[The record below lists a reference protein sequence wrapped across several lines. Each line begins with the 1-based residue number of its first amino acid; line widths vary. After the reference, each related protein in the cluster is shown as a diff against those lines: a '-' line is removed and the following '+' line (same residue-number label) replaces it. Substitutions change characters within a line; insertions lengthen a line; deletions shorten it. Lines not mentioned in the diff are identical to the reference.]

1 MKKIVI
7 KGARKLIKKL
17 FEAILDREA
26 FIFEAPR
33 VFTRNF
39 SRDML
44 TDDQLEVIDDWKAAV
59 RGQLNTAEKLHADKR
74 GLADHGDTYFEMLPL
89 PAPNIIVMCD
99 KCLIRYEIEVF
110 AYKKGVLL
118 SAVQAAVSENGVGIA
133 GINLS
138 GKERALVQTARQ
150 LTALDFLKTPI
161 YIDRMSQW
169 RDQLRCNTRF
179 LVPPSVEQVTAALRE
194 TPIAVVWAMHAA
206 VLASLMPLLEDDA
219 KPFFYP
225 ALRLSEN
232 ETAAQMQRDLL
243 RNVLSGFTFGRSD
256 GQSAVRLLEISLQE
270 KKDIQTLEK
279 VNGLP
284 VLVNLDSEPVQRELT
299 RAIQNKH
306 CELLARGV
314 AKHPLSTL
322 PIIVG
327 DALPAENTI
336 FALDWPAFENVNPAH
351 VAVLR
356 NAFGALM
363 KNAERL
369 AAFISGHIERLS
381 LDGVHYEQTYLWVVA
396 RELDDALFGI
406 TERIGPLTD
415 WVQHLI
421 ATCENQQAERQRRFS
436 IALDIV
442 RDTAQYDSLIAPD
455 ASEMTPEQ
463 LGFWYT
469 DSRGET
475 FIAFELKEDFPKFMT
490 RRLGLRAGDSVEFR
504 RYLFNNGMMKT
515 VSKNVRGRSRD
526 SISHALICLPTGCE
540 TGE

>member
-1 MKKIVI
+1 MKKKVI
-7 KGARKLIKKL
+7 EGARKLIKKL
-17 FEAILDREA
+17 LEAILDREA

-33 VFTRNF
+33 AFTRNF
-39 SRDML
+39 SHDML
-44 TDDQLEVIDDWKAAV
+44 TDDQLEVIDEWKNAV

-89 PAPNIIVMCD
+89 PAPNIIVMRD
-99 KCLIRYEIEVF
+99 ECLIRYEIEVF
-110 AYKKGVLL
+110 VYKKGILL

-150 LTALDFLKTPI
+150 LTALDFLKNPI
-161 YIDRMSQW
+161 YVDRMSTW

-179 LVPPSVEQVTAALRE
+179 LVPPSVEQVAAALRE
-194 TPIAVVWAMHAA
+194 TPIAVVWVMLTA
-206 VLASLMPLLEDDA
+206 VLTSLMPLLEDDA

-232 ETAAQMQRDLL
+232 EAAAEMQRDLL
-243 RNVLSGFTFGRSD
+243 RDVLGGFTFGRSD
-256 GQSAVRLLEISLQE
+256 GQSAVRLLEITLQE

-284 VLVNLDSEPVQRELT
+284 ILVNLDSEPVQHELT
-299 RAIQNKH
+299 RAIQNTH
-306 CELLARGV
+306 CELLSLGI
-314 AKHPLSTL
+314 AKHPLNTL
-322 PIIVG
+322 PVIVG
-327 DALPAENTI
+327 DALPAENAI
-336 FALDWPAFENVNPAH
+336 FALDWPTFENVNPAH
-351 VAVLR
+351 IAVLR
-356 NAFGALM
+356 NAFGSLM
-363 KNAERL
+363 KDAERL
-369 AAFISGHIERLS
+369 AAFISGHIEQLS
-381 LDGVHYEQTYLWVVA
+381 LDGVHYEQAYLWVVA
-396 RELDDALFGI
+396 RELDDGLFGV
-406 TERIGPLTD
+406 TEHTGPLTD
-415 WVQHLI
+415 WAQRLI
-421 ATCENQQAERQRRFS
+421 ATREDQQAERQRRFS

-442 RDTAQYDSLIAPD
+442 RDTAQYASLIAPD

>member
-1 MKKIVI
+1 MKKKVI
-7 KGARKLIKKL
+7 EGARKLIKKL

-26 FIFEAPR
+26 FIFEAPKA
-33 VFTRNF
+33 FTRNF

-44 TDDQLEVIDDWKAAV
+44 ADDQLEVIDSWKAAV

-150 LTALDFLKTPI
+150 LTALDFLKNPI

-169 RDQLRCNTRF
+169 RTQLSSNTQF
-179 LVPPSVEQVTAALRE
+179 LMPPSVEQVVAALRE
-194 TPIAVVWAMHAA
+194 TPTAIVWAIHTA
-206 VLASLMPLLEDDA
+206 VLASLMPLLEEDA

-232 ETAAQMQRDLL
+232 ETAAEMQRNLL
-243 RNVLSGFTFGRSD
+243 RNVLGGFTFGRSD
-256 GQSAVRLLEISLQE
+256 GQSAVRLLEITLQE

-299 RAIQNKH
+299 RAVQNSH
-306 CELLARGV
+306 CELLKGGI
-314 AKHPLSTL
+314 AKHPLNTM
-322 PIIVG
+322 PIIIG
-327 DALPAENTI
+327 DALPAENAI
-336 FALDWPAFENVNPAH
+336 FALDWPTFENVNPAH
-351 VAVLR
+351 IAVLR
-356 NAFGALM
+356 NAFGSLM
-363 KNAERL
+363 KDAERL
-369 AAFISGHIERLS
+369 AAFISAHIERLS
-381 LDGVHYEQTYLWVVA
+381 LDGVQYEQAYLWVVA
-396 RELDDALFGI
+396 RELDDALFGV
-406 TERIGPLTD
+406 TEHTGPLTD
-415 WVQHLI
+415 WAQRLV
-421 ATCENQQAERQRRFS
+421 TTREDQQAERQRRFAM
-436 IALDIV
+436 ALDIV
-442 RDTAQYDSLIAPD
+442 RDTTQYDSLVAPD

-463 LGFWYT
+463 LGFRYT
-469 DSRGET
+469 DSQGET

-504 RYLFNNGMMKT
+504 RYLVQNGIMKT

-526 SISHALICLPTGCE
+526 SISHALICLSTGCE
-540 TGE
+540 AGE

>member
-1 MKKIVI
+1 MKKKVI
-7 KGARKLIKKL
+7 EGARKLIKKL

-26 FIFEAPR
+26 FIFEAPKA
-33 VFTRNF
+33 FTRNF

-44 TDDQLEVIDDWKAAV
+44 TDDQLEVIDSWKAAV
-59 RGQLNTAEKLHADKR
+59 RGQLNTAEKLHSDKR

-150 LTALDFLKTPI
+150 LTALDFLKNPI
-161 YIDRMSQW
+161 YVDRMSQW
-169 RDQLRCNTRF
+169 RDQLSSNTRF
-179 LVPPSVEQVTAALRE
+179 LVPPSMEQVTAALRE
-194 TPIAVVWAMHAA
+194 TPIAVVWAMHTA

-299 RAIQNKH
+299 RAVQNSH
-306 CELLARGV
+306 CELLDSGIS
-314 AKHPLSTL
+314 KHPLNTL
-322 PIIVG
+322 PLLTG
-327 DALPAENTI
+327 DALPAENAI
-336 FALDWPAFENVNPAH
+336 FALDWPTFENVNPAH

-369 AAFISGHIERLS
+369 AALISEHIGWLA
-381 LDGVHYEQTYLWVVA
+381 LDGIRYEQAYLWA
-396 RELDDALFGI
+396 IAQELDGEVRFTDHISSYPVINTPEATEHMARAAATVLGEGNAHPLSPKMYSEDFSHYLQDVPGALVQLGTGNKAAGI
-406 TERIGPLTD
+406 TAPLHSNVFCIEESALRKGSEVF
-415 WVQHLI
+415 VQYVL
-421 ATCENQQAERQRRFS
+421 EN
-436 IALDIV
+436 
-442 RDTAQYDSLIAPD
+442 
-455 ASEMTPEQ
+455 M
-463 LGFWYT
+463 
-469 DSRGET
+469 
-475 FIAFELKEDFPKFMT
+475 
-490 RRLGLRAGDSVEFR
+490 
-504 RYLFNNGMMKT
+504 N
-515 VSKNVRGRSRD
+515 
-526 SISHALICLPTGCE
+526 
-540 TGE
+540 

>member
-1 MKKIVI
+1 MKKKVTES
-7 KGARKLIKKL
+7 ARRLMKKL
-17 FEAILDREA
+17 FEEIFDRES
-26 FIFEAPR
+26 FVFEAPKS
-33 VFTRNF
+33 FTRNF

-44 TDDQLEVIDDWKAAV
+44 TDDQLEVIDSWKAAV

-89 PAPNIIVMCD
+89 PAPNIIVMRD
-99 KCLIRYEIEVF
+99 ECLIRYEIEVF
-110 AYKKGVLL
+110 VYKKGILL

-150 LTALDFLKTPI
+150 LTALDFLKNPI
-161 YIDRMSQW
+161 FVDRMSTW

-179 LVPPSVEQVTAALRE
+179 LVPPSVEQVAAALRE
-194 TPIAVVWAMHAA
+194 TPTAIVWAMHAA

-232 ETAAQMQRDLL
+232 ETVAEMQRDLL
-243 RNVLSGFTFGRSD
+243 RNVLGGFAFGRSD

-299 RAIQNKH
+299 RAVQNSH
-306 CELLARGV
+306 CELLKGGI
-314 AKHPLSTL
+314 AKHPLNTM
-322 PIIVG
+322 PIIIG
-327 DALPAENTI
+327 DALPAENAI
-336 FALDWPAFENVNPAH
+336 FALDWPAFENVNPEH

-356 NAFGALM
+356 KTFGSLM
-363 KNAERL
+363 KDAERL

-381 LDGVHYEQTYLWVVA
+381 LDGVRYGQAYLWAVSQ
-396 RELDDALFGI
+396 EFDDALFGI
-406 TERIGPLTD
+406 TERTGPLTD
-415 WVQHLI
+415 WAQRLV
-421 ATCENQQAERQRRFS
+421 ATREDQQAERQRRFAM
-436 IALDIV
+436 ALDIV
-442 RDTAQYDSLIAPD
+442 RDTAQYASLIAPD

>member
-1 MKKIVI
+1 MNKKVI
-7 KGARKLIKKL
+7 NGARKLIKGLCEKI
-17 FEAILDREA
+17 FDRES
-26 FIFEAPR
+26 FVFEAPKA
-33 VFTRNF
+33 FTRNF

-44 TDDQLEVIDDWKAAV
+44 TDDQLEVIDEWKAAV

-89 PAPNIIVMCD
+89 PAPNIIVMRD
-99 KCLIRYEIEVF
+99 ECLIRYEIEVF
-110 AYKKGVLL
+110 AYKKGILL

-150 LTALDFLKTPI
+150 LTALDFLKNPI
-161 YIDRMSQW
+161 YVNRMSEW
-169 RDQLRCNTRF
+169 RDQLRTNTRF
-179 LVPPSVEQVTAALRE
+179 LVPPSVEPVTTALRE

-206 VLASLMPLLEDDA
+206 VLASLMPLLEEDA

-243 RNVLSGFTFGRSD
+243 RNVLGGFTFGRSD

-284 VLVNLDSEPVQRELT
+284 VFVNLDSEPVQRELT
-299 RAIQNKH
+299 RAIQNTH
-306 CELLARGV
+306 CELLSLGI
-314 AKHPLSTL
+314 AKHPLNSL
-322 PIIVG
+322 PVLVG
-327 DALPAENTI
+327 VALPTENTI
-336 FALDWPAFENVNPAH
+336 FALDWPAFENANPAH

-381 LDGVHYEQTYLWVVA
+381 LDGVRYEQAYLWVVA
-396 RELDDALFGI
+396 RELDDELFGI
-406 TERIGPLTD
+406 TEHTGPLTD
-415 WVQHLI
+415 WAQRLI
-421 ATCENQQAERQRRFS
+421 ATREDQQAERQRRFAM
-436 IALDIV
+436 ALDLL
-442 RDTAQYDSLIAPD
+442 RDPAQYDSLIAPD

-463 LGFWYT
+463 LGFRYA
-469 DSRGET
+469 DSQGDT

-490 RRLGLRAGDSVEFR
+490 RRLGLRAGDSVAFR
-504 RYLFNNGMMKT
+504 RYLVQNGIMKT

-526 SISHALICLPTGCE
+526 SISHALICLSSGCE
-540 TGE
+540 TDE

>member
-1 MKKIVI
+1 MKKKII
-7 KGARKLIKKL
+7 ESARKLMKNL
-17 FEAILDREA
+17 FEKILDRES
-26 FIFEAPR
+26 FVFEAPKS
-33 VFTRNF
+33 FTRNF

-44 TDDQLEVIDDWKAAV
+44 TDDQMEIIDDWKTAV

-99 KCLIRYEIEVF
+99 KRLIRYEIEVF

-161 YIDRMSQW
+161 YIDRMSTW

-179 LVPPSVEQVTAALRE
+179 LVPPSVDQVAAALRE
-194 TPIAVVWAMHAA
+194 TPTAIVWAMHTA

-381 LDGVHYEQTYLWVVA
+381 LDGVHYEQAYLWVVA

-406 TERIGPLTD
+406 TERTGPLTD

-421 ATCENQQAERQRRFS
+421 ATCEDQQVERQRRFS

-442 RDTAQYDSLIAPD
+442 RDTAQYASLIAPD

-475 FIAFELKEDFPKFMT
+475 FIAFELKEDFPRFMVQ
-490 RRLGLRAGDSVEFR
+490 RLGLRAGDSVEFR
-504 RYLFNNGMMKT
+504 RYLLNNGMMKT
-515 VSKNVRGRSRD
+515 VSKNVRGRTRD
-526 SISHALICLPTGCE
+526 SISHALICLSNGRE
-540 TGE
+540 VAE

>member
-1 MKKIVI
+1 MKKKVI
-7 KGARKLIKKL
+7 EGARKLMKNL
-17 FEAILDREA
+17 FEKILDRES
-26 FIFEAPR
+26 FVFEAPKA
-33 VFTRNF
+33 FTHNF

-44 TDDQLEVIDDWKAAV
+44 TDDQLEVIDSWKAAV

-74 GLADHGDTYFEMLPL
+74 GLADHSDTYFEMLPL

-110 AYKKGVLL
+110 AYKKGILL

-150 LTALDFLKTPI
+150 LTALDFLKNPI
-161 YIDRMSQW
+161 FLDRMSTW

-179 LVPPSVEQVTAALRE
+179 LVPPSVEQVAAALRE
-194 TPIAVVWAMHAA
+194 TPTAIVWAMHAA

-232 ETAAQMQRDLL
+232 ETVAEMQRDLL
-243 RNVLSGFTFGRSD
+243 RNVLGGFAFGRSD

-299 RAIQNKH
+299 RAVQNSH
-306 CELLARGV
+306 CELLKGGI
-314 AKHPLSTL
+314 AKHPLNTM
-322 PIIVG
+322 PIIIG

-336 FALDWPAFENVNPAH
+336 FALDWPAFENANPAH
-351 VAVLR
+351 IAVLR
-356 NAFGALM
+356 NAFGSLM
-363 KNAERL
+363 KDAERL
-369 AAFISGHIERLS
+369 AAFISAHIERLS
-381 LDGVHYEQTYLWVVA
+381 LDGVQYEQAYLWVVA
-396 RELDDALFGI
+396 RELDDALFGV
-406 TERIGPLTD
+406 TEHTGPLTD
-415 WVQHLI
+415 WGQRII
-421 ATCENQQAERQRRFS
+421 ATREDQQAERQRRFS

-442 RDTAQYDSLIAPD
+442 RDTAQYASLIAPD

-463 LGFWYT
+463 LGFQYT
-469 DSRGET
+469 DSQGDT
-475 FIAFELKEDFPKFMT
+475 FIAFALKGDFPQFMSQ
-490 RRLGLRAGDSVEFR
+490 RLGLRAGDSTEFR
-504 RYLFNNGMMKT
+504 RYLVQNGIMKT

-526 SISHALICLPTGCE
+526 SISHALICLSSGCE
-540 TGE
+540 TDE

>member
-1 MKKIVI
+1 MKKKVI
-7 KGARKLIKKL
+7 EGARKLIKKL
-17 FEAILDREA
+17 LEAILDREA

-33 VFTRNF
+33 AFTRNF
-39 SRDML
+39 SRDIL
-44 TDDQLEVIDDWKAAV
+44 TDDQLEIIDDWKAAV

-110 AYKKGVLL
+110 AYKKGILL

-150 LTALDFLKTPI
+150 LTALDFLKNPI
-161 YIDRMSQW
+161 YVDRMSTW

-179 LVPPSVEQVTAALRE
+179 LVPPSVEQVAAALRE
-194 TPIAVVWAMHAA
+194 TPIAVVWVMLTA
-206 VLASLMPLLEDDA
+206 VLTSLMPLLEDDA

-232 ETAAQMQRDLL
+232 EAAAEMQRNLL
-243 RNVLSGFTFGRSD
+243 RDVLGGFTFGRSD
-256 GQSAVRLLEISLQE
+256 GQSAVRLLEITLQE

-299 RAIQNKH
+299 RAIQNTH
-306 CELLARGV
+306 CELLSLGI
-314 AKHPLSTL
+314 AKHPLNTL
-322 PIIVG
+322 PVIVG
-327 DALPAENTI
+327 DALPAENAI
-336 FALDWPAFENVNPAH
+336 FALDWPAFENVNPEH

-356 NAFGALM
+356 KTFGSLM
-363 KNAERL
+363 KDAERL
-369 AAFISGHIERLS
+369 AALISYRIERIS
-381 LDGVHYEQTYLWVVA
+381 LDGIRYEQTYLWA
-396 RELDDALFGI
+396 ISQELDDALFGI
-406 TERIGPLTD
+406 TEHTGPLTD
-415 WVQHLI
+415 WAQRLI
-421 ATCENQQAERQRRFS
+421 ATREDQQTERQRRFAM
-436 IALDIV
+436 ALDIV
-442 RDTAQYDSLIAPD
+442 RDTAQYDSFVAPD

-463 LGFWYT
+463 LGFRYT
-469 DSRGET
+469 DSQGET

-504 RYLFNNGMMKT
+504 RYLVQNGIMKT

-526 SISHALICLPTGCE
+526 SISHALICLSNGRE
-540 TGE
+540 VAE